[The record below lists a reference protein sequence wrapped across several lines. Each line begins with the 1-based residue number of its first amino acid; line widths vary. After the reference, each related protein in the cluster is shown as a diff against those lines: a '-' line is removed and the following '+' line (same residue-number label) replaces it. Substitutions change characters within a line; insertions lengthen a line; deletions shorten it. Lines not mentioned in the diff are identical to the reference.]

1 MAFSPFSAGE
11 FTQTENPRKCLISR
25 RLAETKQPTDGKAV
39 NGLREKRWSERRD
52 SNSRPFDPQSNAL
65 NQAALRSDLI
75 FDVLFLG
82 KTLINYMEKR
92 ILQIFFAFFL
102 VGTTERRGRNQ

>member
-1 MAFSPFSAGE
+1 
-11 FTQTENPRKCLISR
+11 
-25 RLAETKQPTDGKAV
+25 
-39 NGLREKRWSERRD
+39 
-52 SNSRPFDPQSNAL
+52 
-65 NQAALRSDLI
+65 LI

-82 KTLINYMEKR
+82 KTLINYMGKR